1 MKKKKRMRKGRTIV
15 AFLLAM
21 FFAVGAPAQEVRAE
35 GYNNEGSTLTV
46 AVANKA
52 QEYEL
57 LKVQPI
63 TTLFNCEI
71 IMAFRADEGL
81 VMTFTTSS
89 AGPAK
94 VIGVKDIKVQQKVWY
109 GWKTVLTSD
118 GTESNDRSTFAADLV
133 YSDAIKDKTYR
144 VICTHYADVDGYE
157 EVVNDTGAF
166 KYTY

>member
-1 MKKKKRMRKGRTIV
+1 MKKGRAIV

-21 FFAVGAPAQEVRAE
+21 FFVVSAPAQEVRAE
-35 GYNNEGSTLTV
+35 GYNNEGSTLMV
-46 AVANKA
+46 AVANKT
-52 QEYEL
+52 QEYDL
-57 LKVQPI
+57 LKIQPI

-81 VMTFTTSS
+81 CMTFTTSC
-89 AGPAK
+89 AGSAK

-109 GWKTVLTSD
+109 GWKTVLTSE
-118 GTESNDRSTFAADLV
+118 GAESYDSAVFGADLV
-133 YSDAIKDKTYR
+133 YPDAIKDKTYR

-157 EVVNDTGAF
+157 EAENDTGAF